1 MPTGAAVLWT
11 TLGRLRRRQR
21 RVTLAENGLA
31 AAIVIA
37 AAAVPLSFSL
47 APGIATRVIVLLACI
62 AAAGVVVVAIVRTPT
77 PRRIAALADAR
88 LHLEDRLVTAL
99 QYVDDPD
106 AVSRL
111 VVRDAASRIADA
123 SPASVFP
130 FRAAAWIAWI
140 AAAALTASAVLT
152 LIATKTSSGGVLQ
165 TDAQSGAGVSGA
177 AANTDGS
184 IRSGEAASSGPTSRE
199 HALQQSGP
207 APARALD
214 SATGADRTGD
224 RGPATGPRAAQ
235 SAAPAPP
242 SEAARLPDAVAAPAA
257 PPAAAAGVAPRA
269 AGAASSRDIGSAGGT
284 TSRGRSTVSG
294 AGGISPRGPGAGSGG
309 TARTGGAA
317 RLGTRQGIDDARDSA
332 ARARAEAALASERI
346 PPGLRAYL
354 MAYFTAIRPR

>member
-1 MPTGAAVLWT
+1 MGLRMETVPTGAAVLWT

-47 APGIATRVIVLLACI
+47 APGIAARVIVLLACC

-235 SAAPAPP
+235 SAGSCTTQRSRATAGRRRGSGGSARGSGRRRPP
-242 SEAARLPDAVAAPAA
+242 CGRGRLVEGSRIRRRHDVARAINGVRGRWNLSAR
-257 PPAAAAGVAPRA
+257 AGRWFRWHGSNRWCRA
-269 AGAASSRDIGSAGGT
+269 AGHAT
-284 TSRGRSTVSG
+284 
-294 AGGISPRGPGAGSGG
+294 GI
-309 TARTGGAA
+309 AR
-317 RLGTRQGIDDARDSA
+317 
-332 ARARAEAALASERI
+332 RA
-346 PPGLRAYL
+346 
-354 MAYFTAIRPR
+354 